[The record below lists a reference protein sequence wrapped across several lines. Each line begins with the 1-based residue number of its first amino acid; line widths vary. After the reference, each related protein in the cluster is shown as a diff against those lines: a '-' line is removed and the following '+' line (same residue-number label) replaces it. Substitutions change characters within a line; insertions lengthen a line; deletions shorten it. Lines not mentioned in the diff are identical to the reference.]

1 MVTRRMTIERVV
13 RTALTV
19 ALIAA
24 CDRGRRDKPA
34 TSPTPVQAPGSSAQ
48 AASVAKSCTLAPL
61 PLVVPGKP
69 RRVVAIGDLHGD
81 LAAARSALRAAGAI
95 DDSDRWIGGDL
106 VIVQTGDILDRGD
119 DESKIFEL
127 FEKLTGD
134 ARTAGGNI
142 VQLDGNH
149 ELMNS
154 ALDFRYVTPGGM
166 RDFGG
171 ARDKAFTPGGEW
183 AKRLAKFNVIAIVDG
198 TVYSHAGVTAEW
210 VTQLDAVN
218 LSSRCWLDGQA
229 GGANDPPIAQT
240 SEDSPV
246 WTRAW
251 GIPGS
256 EDCAALT
263 DILAKLGAKR
273 MVVGHTVQKPGI
285 TNACDGKLWRIDVG
299 LAAGYGGPIEVLEVS
314 DTPRV
319 LKGSR

>member
-1 MVTRRMTIERVV
+1 MVTSRMPIERVV

-34 TSPTPVQAPGSSAQ
+34 ATPTPVQAPAS
-48 AASVAKSCTLAPL
+48 AASAPVVAKSCTLAPL
-61 PLVVPGKP
+61 PLVVPIKP

-81 LAAARSALRAAGAI
+81 LGGARSALAAAGAI
-95 DDSDRWIGGDL
+95 GGNDTWIGGEL

-127 FEKLTGD
+127 FDKLT
-134 ARTAGGNI
+134 AQAKAAGGDI
-142 VQLDGNH
+142 VQLHGNH

-171 ARDKAFTPGGEW
+171 QRDKAFTPGGEW
-183 AKRLAKFNVIAIVDG
+183 AKRLARFNVVAIVDG

-210 VTQLDAVN
+210 VTQLDEVN
-218 LSSRCWLDGQA
+218 LSSRCWFDGQA
-229 GGANDPPIAQT
+229 GGPGDAPIAQT

-251 GIPGS
+251 GIPGA

-263 DILAKLGAKR
+263 DILTKLNAKR
-273 MVVGHTVQKPGI
+273 MVVGHTVQKQGI
-285 TNACDGKLWRIDVG
+285 TNGCDGKLWRIDVG
-299 LAAGYGGPIEVLEVS
+299 LGIGYGGPIEVLEVS
-314 DTPRV
+314 DSPRV
-319 LKGSR
+319 LKGTR